1 MARVPYASHYS
12 PSPAAQAARRRPR
25 GVVATVAVAAFAVC
39 VALPASAQ
47 DAGATNV
54 LDLAVRT
61 GAALEWH
68 PLRELGVLVRGGRQV
83 HFRVGTPW
91 VLTEAHVP
99 LYTGAIIRAGGAVT
113 LPAAGASLVSS
124 YLLPEPDLPRRRVA
138 AIMIDPGHGGRDPG
152 TIGSHRIGEGS
163 LTLQE
168 KEVVL
173 DASLR
178 LHRLLA
184 ARYPDKQ
191 VLLTR
196 DDDTYVSLG
205 DRVSQANAV
214 ATGEHEAVVFVSVH
228 ANASLDRRSRGFEV
242 WYLPP
247 EFRRTLITEDEVEEG
262 SEALVPILNTMLEEE
277 YTRESV
283 MLARGVV
290 AALDRAV
297 GDLSP
302 NRGIREES
310 WFVVRNAEMPAVL
323 IELGF
328 ATNRD
333 EAQLLASGV
342 YLQTLAEAIYSAIE
356 SFVGMYES
364 SEGFTR
370 T

>member
-1 MARVPYASHYS
+1 MPLVLLAV
-12 PSPAAQAARRRPR
+12 
-25 GVVATVAVAAFAVC
+25 GVSGDDTVDVV
-39 VALPASAQ
+39 
-47 DAGATNV
+47 NV
-54 LDLAVRT
+54 LDLALNT

-68 PLRELGVLVRGGRQV
+68 PVRELGVLVRHTRHV
-83 HFRVGTPW
+83 RFRVGTPW
-91 VLTEAHVP
+91 VLTDEDVP
-99 LYTGAIIRAGGAVT
+99 LYIGPVTRANGAVVLTSTGAT
-113 LPAAGASLVSS
+113 LVSS
-124 YLLPEPDLPRRRVA
+124 YLLPSEDVPRRRVA
-138 AIMIDPGHGGRDPG
+138 AILIDPGHGGRDPG
-152 TIGSHRIGEGS
+152 AIGTHNIDDRT

-168 KEVVL
+168 KDVVL
-173 DASLR
+173 DASIR
-178 LHRLLA
+178 LHRLLNS
-184 ARYPDKQ
+184 RYPGKD

-196 DDDTYVSLG
+196 SEDTYVSLE
-205 DRVSQANAV
+205 DRVTRANEV
-214 ATGEHEAVVFVSVH
+214 STGEQEAVVFVSLH

-247 EFRRTLITEDEVEEG
+247 EFRRTLITEAEVDAG

-290 AALDRAV
+290 AAMEHAV

-328 ATNRD
+328 ATNHD
-333 EAQLLASGV
+333 EAQLLASGL

-356 SFVGMYES
+356 SFVSMYES

>member
-1 MARVPYASHYS
+1 MAP
-12 PSPAAQAARRRPR
+12 RRFAPLHRPHVR
-25 GVVATVAVAAFAVC
+25 TWRFAVVVALAALTPGA
-39 VALPASAQ
+39 ATAEE
-47 DAGATNV
+47 AGPVNV
-54 LDLAVRT
+54 LDLALRT

-68 PLRELGVLVRGGRQV
+68 PLRELGALVRDGRQV

-91 VLTEAHVP
+91 VLTEQNVP
-99 LYTGAIIRAGGAVT
+99 LFTGAVRRDGGAVT
-113 LPAAGASLVSS
+113 LSSDGASLVSS
-124 YLLPEPDLPRRRVA
+124 YLLPETNLPQRRVA

-152 TIGSHRIGEGS
+152 TIGSHRIGDGT

-168 KEVVL
+168 KDVVL

-196 DDDTYVSLG
+196 DDDTYVSLEG
-205 DRVSQANAV
+205 RVTQANEV
-214 ATGEHEAVVFVSVH
+214 ATGEQEAVMFVSVH
-228 ANASLDRRSRGFEV
+228 ANASLDRSSRGFEV

-247 EFRRTLITEDEVEEG
+247 EFRRTLITEAEVEEG

-290 AALDRAV
+290 ASLERAV
-297 GDLSP
+297 GELSP

-310 WFVVRNAEMPAVL
+310 WFVVRNAEMPAIL

-342 YLQTLAEAIYSAIE
+342 YLETLAEAIYSAIE
-356 SFVGMYES
+356 SFVGTYES